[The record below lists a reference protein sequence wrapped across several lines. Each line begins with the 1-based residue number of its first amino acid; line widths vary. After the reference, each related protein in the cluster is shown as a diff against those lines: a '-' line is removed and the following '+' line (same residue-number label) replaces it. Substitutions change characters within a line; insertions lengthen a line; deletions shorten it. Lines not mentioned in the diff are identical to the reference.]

1 MTNNSSIDNQQQ
13 KGGNQLTP
21 EQRKEELTKC
31 ILSQYRLCAAGTIGG
46 AGFSVLRSQS
56 VRPTAWPMLGGA
68 VSSLFVWLRLFTF
81 ELHDKFIALLISKHP
96 VSSSNFSQLVGT
108 LGDFVYGYFVECA
121 SLRTEG
127 DSLVGSNNDKKS

>member
-68 VSSLFVWLRLFTF
+68 VRLFTF

-96 VSSSNFSQLVGT
+96 VSSSNFSQFVGT